1 MTSDDSNIHPGA
13 ADSRAGV
20 RYAGPESGSGSKSRP
35 GPAAP
40 LGLEE
45 LRALV
50 RDGKVSTVQ
59 LALPDLYGTLRGRG
73 LDAGFF
79 LDEAVHGLDGIAYL
93 LATDLAM
100 RPVPDLALTGWA
112 DGFPDLR
119 LSPDLSTLRM
129 AGWQPG
135 SAIAL
140 ADAVGPDG
148 VLVPVAPRQI
158 LRHQVAR
165 LAEHGL
171 TASLGVESECAAYT
185 VGYDRARA
193 DGYRNLEPVAGHDS
207 AFALTHEQP
216 RVDAFLR
223 ELTEVLAVS
232 ALPLEAL
239 KIDGSHGQ
247 IETTFRHADP
257 LTAADHHVFYKAAA
271 KALGARTGIAVTFMA
286 KPFTEADG
294 ASCHLHLSLTD
305 ELGQSVFGL
314 EDGLPGKL
322 GGQAIAG
329 CLAALGDFAPLYAPA
344 VNSYKRYQ
352 PYSWAP
358 AQLDYGIDNRTCA
371 LRLTGRGANARVE
384 CRLPGAD
391 ANPYLA
397 AAALIAAVLHGIE
410 GALGLETAPVPG
422 NAYQYTVENPQP
434 ANPLPT
440 TLAAAADRFGRSAP
454 ARAGFGDDVVD
465 HYAQLARHEARQHE
479 VNVTDLERTYGFVRA

>member
-1 MTSDDSNIHPGA
+1 MSPTNGTSHPGA
-13 ADSRAGV
+13 ADDRAGV
-20 RYAGPESGSGSKSRP
+20 RHAAPRSGSQP
-35 GPAAP
+35 TPFDLAH
-40 LGLEE
+40 
-45 LRALV
+45 LRTLV
-50 RDGKVSTVQ
+50 NEGQVGTVL
-59 LALPDLYGTLRGRG
+59 LALPDLYGTLRGRS

-79 LDEAVHGLDGIAYL
+79 LDEAVGGLDGIAYL

-119 LSPDLSTLRM
+119 LAPDLSTLRL

-140 ADAVGPDG
+140 ADAVAFDG
-148 VLVPVAPRQI
+148 SPISVAPRQI
-158 LRHQVAR
+158 LRRQVAR

-171 TASLGVESECAAYT
+171 TASLGVESECAAYSA
-185 VGYDRARA
+185 GYDRARA

-216 RVDAFLR
+216 RVDEFLR
-223 ELTEVLAVS
+223 ELTSVLAVS
-232 ALPLEAL
+232 GLPLEAL

-247 IETTFRHADP
+247 IETTFRHTDP
-257 LTAADHHVFYKAAA
+257 VTAADHHVLYKAAA

-305 ELGQSVFGL
+305 QQGQAVFGL
-314 EDGLPGKL
+314 EDGQPGKL
-322 GGQAIAG
+322 GAQAVAG
-329 CLAALGDFAPLYAPA
+329 CLAALGEFAPFYAPA
-344 VNSYKRYQ
+344 VNSYKRYL

-358 AQLDYGIDNRTCA
+358 AQLDYGIDNRTSA
-371 LRLTGRGANARVE
+371 LRLTGRGPDARVE

-397 AAALIAAVLHGIE
+397 AAALIAAILHGIE
-410 GALGLETAPVPG
+410 GVLALDTAPVAG
-422 NAYQYTVENPQP
+422 NAYQYAADNPQL
-434 ANPLPT
+434 ANPLPAN
-440 TLAAAADRFGRSAP
+440 LVEAARRFRHSTAARTA
-454 ARAGFGDDVVD
+454 FGDDVVD
-465 HYAQLARHEARQHE
+465 HYSQVAKHEARQHDL
-479 VNVTDLERTYGFVRA
+479 NVTDLERTYGFVRA